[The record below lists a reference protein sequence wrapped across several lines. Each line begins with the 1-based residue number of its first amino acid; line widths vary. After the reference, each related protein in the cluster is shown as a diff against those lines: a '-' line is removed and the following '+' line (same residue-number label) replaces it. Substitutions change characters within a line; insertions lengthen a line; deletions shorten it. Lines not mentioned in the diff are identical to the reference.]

1 MRAFMLQNDSKV
13 KTVYKEWEK
22 LGYLSVENKIWTA
35 FLTVGKDRI
44 FG

>member
-1 MRAFMLQNDSKV
+1 MAVSKLV
-13 KTVYKEWEK
+13 QKEWET
-22 LGYLSVENKIWTA
+22 LGYLSVENQIWTA